1 MDFYWCVVTTAGTQH
16 HFFFFQLMR
25 AGPFFLREDELHC
38 ALVGRH
44 AGYGRLLPPLADLRP
59 HGLPVLQSIQP
70 LPLLRLNHF
79 LRLSLLAFAT
89 VTPVLCADLAA
100 FHQGTRRIC
109 ARPLS
114 VASLDLVI
122 ASVFLTRRLLS
133 LWSFCWPSCHLHL
146 STHKGKSHVACL
158 QTASCVRLFLRAGL
172 PLASPHG
179 SLAITK
185 HWANTCA
192 SPELRWHVAHCA
204 VRVLAST
211 HCLLATR
218 LASCSEDEAAIL
230 ADHQAL
236 LMDFFFAI
244 EPRFETAFFFAGMGF
259 FIDFFIPR
267 IENLLAS
274 LDVLHVPCWELAVV
288 ICLSQSV

>member
-1 MDFYWCVVTTAGTQH
+1 MDFHWCIVATAWTQH
-16 HFFFFQLMR
+16 YFFFFQLMR

-79 LRLSLLAFAT
+79 LRLSLLALAT

-122 ASVFLTRRLLS
+122 ASVLLTRRLLS

-146 STHKGKSHVACL
+146 STHKGRSHVACL
-158 QTASCVRLFLRAGL
+158 QTASCVRLFYARAC
-172 PLASPHG
+172 H
-179 SLAITK
+179 
-185 HWANTCA
+185 
-192 SPELRWHVAHCA
+192 
-204 VRVLAST
+204 
-211 HCLLATR
+211 
-218 LASCSEDEAAIL
+218 
-230 ADHQAL
+230 
-236 LMDFFFAI
+236 
-244 EPRFETAFFFAGMGF
+244 
-259 FIDFFIPR
+259 
-267 IENLLAS
+267 
-274 LDVLHVPCWELAVV
+274 
-288 ICLSQSV
+288 